1 MNTGASTFFPRK
13 ITIKSQDGREVD
25 FGAWRKKDAPASPVV
40 ENNAAPLIHQTHQK
54 RTSVIRME
62 TVEAKEKRL
71 AEEKEKE
78 EKARRAEEEK
88 KAVEE
93 EKKRKEE
100 EEKQKVKEEE
110 ERKKEEA
117 ERKKKEEE
125 EEAERERIRKEEEK
139 ESIRKEEEAK
149 KAAEEERK
157 RKEKEEDE
165 RRAAEAEK
173 LRLAKEAE
181 ERRVREEEKRVTAKL
196 AEEQKPEDGEIV
208 DSPTHEE
215 PPKEVR
221 EVFSRKEGLKI
232 DTSITK
238 TRPGPLDLSGA
249 TKNVV
254 AAPPSALATARII
267 EDLGHISYPDGVT
280 SPKPELNVNSKKGK
294 FRQAQLQR
302 FLSSFADLLD

>member
-13 ITIKSQDGREVD
+13 VTIKSQDGREVD

-40 ENNAAPLIHQTHQK
+40 ENNAPLIHQTHQK

-88 KAVEE
+88 KAAEE
-93 EKKRKEE
+93 EKQRKEE
-100 EEKQKVKEEE
+100 EEKKRAEEE
-110 ERKKEEA
+110 AERKKEEA
-117 ERKKKEEE
+117 ERRKKEEE
-125 EEAERERIRKEEEK
+125 EEAERERIRQE
-139 ESIRKEEEAK
+139 ESIRKEEEAR

-157 RKEKEEDE
+157 RKEEEEEE
-165 RRAAEAEK
+165 RKAAEAEK

-208 DSPTHEE
+208 ESPTLEE
-215 PPKEVR
+215 SPKEVR
-221 EVFSRKEGLKI
+221 EVFSKKEGLKI

-267 EDLGHISYPDGVT
+267 EDLGHVSYPDGVT

-294 FRQAQLQR
+294 FRRAR
-302 FLSSFADLLD
+302 P

>member
-1 MNTGASTFFPRK
+1 LNTSASTFFPK
-13 ITIKSQDGREVD
+13 KVTIKSQDGREVD

-40 ENNAAPLIHQTHQK
+40 ENNAPLIHQTHQK
-54 RTSVIRME
+54 RTSVVRME

-78 EKARRAEEEK
+78 EKVRKAEEEK
-88 KAVEE
+88 KAAEE

-100 EEKQKVKEEE
+100 EERRRRPKRKRNARRRRPRGRRRKRKRRPRGSASGGRKRRVFGRRKRPRKPPRKRGSARRRKEE
-110 ERKKEEA
+110 ERK
-117 ERKKKEEE
+117 
-125 EEAERERIRKEEEK
+125 
-139 ESIRKEEEAK
+139 
-149 KAAEEERK
+149 
-157 RKEKEEDE
+157 
-165 RRAAEAEK
+165 AAEAEK

-181 ERRVREEEKRVTAKL
+181 ERRMKEEEKRVTAKL

-208 DSPTHEE
+208 ESPTSEE

-267 EDLGHISYPDGVT
+267 EDLAISRTPT
-280 SPKPELNVNSKKGK
+280 ELLAPNRS
-294 FRQAQLQR
+294 
-302 FLSSFADLLD
+302 

>member
-1 MNTGASTFFPRK
+1 LNTSASTFFPKR
-13 ITIKSQDGREVD
+13 ITIKNHEGRELNLD
-25 FGAWRKKDAPASPVV
+25 AWRRKDAPASPVV
-40 ENNAAPLIHQTHQK
+40 ENNAPPIHQTHQK
-54 RTSVIRME
+54 RISVVRME

-88 KAVEE
+88 KAAEEEKKRKEE

-100 EEKQKVKEEE
+100 EEKKKAEEEEKRKQEEVERKRKEEE
-110 ERKKEEA
+110 EA
-117 ERKKKEEE
+117 
-125 EEAERERIRKEEEK
+125 AERERIRKEEEER

-149 KAAEEERK
+149 KVAEEEERK
-157 RKEKEEDE
+157 RKEKEEEE
-165 RRAAEAEK
+165 RKAAEAEK

-181 ERRVREEEKRVTAKL
+181 ERRMKEEEKRVAAKL
-196 AEEQKPEDGEIV
+196 AEEQKPEEGELV
-208 DSPTHEE
+208 ESPTSEGL
-215 PPKEVR
+215 PKEVR
-221 EVFSRKEGLKI
+221 EIFSRKEGLKI

-267 EDLGHISYPDGVT
+267 EDLGHISYPEGVA
-280 SPKPELNVNSKKGK
+280 SPKPELNLNSKGGK
-294 FRQAQLQR
+294 FR
-302 FLSSFADLLD
+302 

>member
-13 ITIKSQDGREVD
+13 VTIKSQDGREVD

-40 ENNAAPLIHQTHQK
+40 ENNAPLIHQTHQK
-54 RTSVIRME
+54 RISVIRME

-71 AEEKEKE
+71 AEEEKEKE
-78 EKARRAEEEK
+78 KVKKAEEEK
-88 KAVEE
+88 KAAEE

-100 EEKQKVKEEE
+100 EDKKKAEEDEK
-110 ERKKEEA
+110 RKEEA
-117 ERKKKEEE
+117 ERKRKEQEQ
-125 EEAERERIRKEEEK
+125 EAERERIRKEEEEEK
-139 ESIRKEEEAK
+139 EKIREEEAR
-149 KAAEEERK
+149 KAAEEEKK
-157 RKEKEEDE
+157 RKEREEED
-165 RRAAEAEK
+165 RKAAEAER

-181 ERRVREEEKRVTAKL
+181 DRRVKEEEKKVAAKL
-196 AEEQKPEDGEIV
+196 AEEQKPEEGEIV
-208 DSPTHEE
+208 DSPTAEE

-267 EDLGHISYPDGVT
+267 EDLGHISYPDGIT
-280 SPKPELNVNSKKGK
+280 SPKVELNVNSKKGK
-294 FRQAQLQR
+294 FR
-302 FLSSFADLLD
+302 

>member
-1 MNTGASTFFPRK
+1 MNTSASTFFPKR
-13 ITIKSQDGREVD
+13 ITIKNQEGREVD
-25 FGAWRKKDAPASPVV
+25 FGAWRRKDAPASPIV
-40 ENNAAPLIHQTHQK
+40 ENNTPPIHQTHQK
-54 RTSVIRME
+54 RISVIRME

-78 EKARRAEEEK
+78 ERARKAEEEK
-88 KAVEE
+88 KAAEE

-100 EEKQKVKEEE
+100 EKKRYEEEKKRAEEE
-110 ERKKEEA
+110 EKRKEA
-117 ERKKKEEE
+117 ERKKRE
-125 EEAERERIRKEEEK
+125 EEAEIERERIRKEEEEK
-139 ESIRKEEEAK
+139 ERIRKEEEAK
-149 KAAEEERK
+149 RVAQEEERK
-157 RKEKEEDE
+157 RKEEEEEE
-165 RRAAEAEK
+165 RKAAEAEK

-181 ERRVREEEKRVTAKL
+181 ERRMQEEEKKVAAKL
-196 AEEQKPEDGEIV
+196 AEEQKPEEGEIV
-208 DSPTHEE
+208 ESPTPEE

-221 EVFSRKEGLKI
+221 EVSSKKEGLKI

-267 EDLGHISYPDGVT
+267 EDLGHISYPEGVT

-294 FRQAQLQR
+294 FR
-302 FLSSFADLLD
+302 